1 MFSARAIK
9 SDALAH
15 PNCSN
20 LYRSTDMKKEKKDLL
35 TSNTGKSQVS
45 RRNFVKGA
53 ATLAAAAA
61 TVPLKPFLGGP
72 GSSADAS
79 TIPYQSNT
87 RTNDSFQYRRRVAQ
101 DNKIDVGV
109 LPDNGDRARYK
120 DFSALHSKAL
130 QHNGLGVPNQSSM
143 QSLLDALEDE
153 SFQAL
158 QNVIVGTPGGGPNS
172 RLNGPATSFAFDLE
186 GLDSHAYTIPPPAP
200 AVRTA
205 QTATEQVEH
214 YWASLLRD
222 VPFTEYGSSALVAEA
237 VADLNSRSFI
247 QAGGANQFP
256 LPVTPQN
263 LFRARVF
270 AGDGNVKGPYVSQF
284 MLQPTFFGAQEL
296 TQRYRTFLPNQA
308 FMTDAISYQAVQN
321 GGASGNPIDDGTFRF
336 IRNGRDLTAYTR
348 VDVLYQAYFA
358 AFLVLA
364 GLGARTTAGNPYG
377 RPGGPIPLSNTQ
389 KAFGTLG
396 GPDAAGTLAEMAT
409 RALKASWNRKWIV
422 DLRLRPEEYGALVEA
437 KRIGSSPVPKASL
450 ELHSDVLTSAVLP
463 KILANYGTHL
473 LPQAY
478 PEGSP
483 THPCYTGGHATV
495 AGACC
500 TALKFFFD
508 GSQKIRPLLL
518 AAGSDVKQ
526 PTPDGLALVNYL
538 GADKDQIDIN
548 GELSKV
554 AFNVCFGHGVHAGI
568 HFRSSNYW
576 GVLLGEAVA
585 LSVLKDRAKSYNEP
599 FTVSITKFDGTTA
612 TITNQNEDLEFFS
625 ESPCAPIS

>member
-1 MFSARAIK
+1 
-9 SDALAH
+9 
-15 PNCSN
+15 
-20 LYRSTDMKKEKKDLL
+20 MKKEKKDPI
-35 TSNTGKSQVS
+35 TPNTGKSQVS

-61 TVPLKPFLGGP
+61 TVPLKPLLGGP

-109 LPDNGDRARYK
+109 LPDNGDRARYN

-130 QHNGLGVPNQSSM
+130 QHNGLGVPNQASM
-143 QSLLDALEDE
+143 QSLLNALEDE

-296 TQRYRTFLPNQA
+296 TQRYKTFLPNQA

-321 GGASGNPIDDGTFRF
+321 GGASGNPIEDGTFRF

-348 VDVLYQAYFA
+348 VDVLYQGYFA

-364 GLGARTTAGNPYG
+364 GIGARTTAGNPYG

-437 KRIGSSPVPKASL
+437 KRIASSPVPQAST
-450 ELHSDVLTSAVLP
+450 ELHSDVLSSAVLP
-463 KILANYGTHL
+463 KILAKYGTHL

-599 FTVSITKFDGTTA
+599 FTVNITKFDGTTA

>member
-1 MFSARAIK
+1 
-9 SDALAH
+9 
-15 PNCSN
+15 
-20 LYRSTDMKKEKKDLL
+20 MKKEKKDPV
-35 TSNTGKSQVS
+35 TPNTGKSPVS

-61 TVPLKPFLGGP
+61 TVPLKPLLGGP
-72 GSSADAS
+72 GSNVDAS
-79 TIPYQSNT
+79 TIPYESNK
-87 RTNDSFQYRRRVAQ
+87 RVNDSFLYRRRVAQ
-101 DNKIDVGV
+101 DNKIDVGL

-130 QHNGLGVPNQSSM
+130 QHTGLGVPNSSSM
-143 QSLLDALEDE
+143 QSLLNALEDE
-153 SFQAL
+153 SFEAL

-186 GLDSHAYTIPPPAP
+186 GRDSHAYILPPPAP
-200 AVRTA
+200 TVRSA

-222 VPFTEYGSSALVAEA
+222 VPFTEYGSNPLVAEA
-237 VADLNSRSFI
+237 VADLNSRSFL
-247 QAGGANQFP
+247 QTGGAGQWP
-256 LPVTPQN
+256 LPVTAQN
-263 LFRARVF
+263 LFRSRV
-270 AGDGNVKGPYVSQF
+270 ATSNDGNLKGPYISQF
-284 MLQPTFFGAQEL
+284 LLQPTFFGAQEL
-296 TQRYRTFLPNQA
+296 TQRYQTFIPNQA
-308 FMTDAISYQAVQN
+308 FMTDPVSYQAVQN
-321 GGASGNPIDDGTFRF
+321 GGATGEPVKDGTFRF
-336 IRNGRDLTAYTR
+336 VRNGRDLTAYTR
-348 VDVLYQAYFA
+348 VDVLYQGYFV

-377 RPGGPIPLSNTQ
+377 RPGGPIPVSNTQ

-422 DLRLRPEEYGALVEA
+422 DLRMRPEEYGALVEA
-437 KRIGSSPVPKASL
+437 RRTGSTPVPKAST
-450 ELHSDVLTSAVLP
+450 ELHADVLTSAVLP
-463 KILANYGTHL
+463 KILTSFGTHL

-508 GSQKIRPLLL
+508 GTQKLRPLLL
-518 AAGSDVKQ
+518 AAGSDLKQ
-526 PTPDGLALVNYL
+526 PTPDGLALVNYT
-538 GADKDQIDIN
+538 GADRDQIDIN

-576 GVLLGEAVA
+576 GVLLGEEVA
-585 LSVLKDRAKSYNEP
+585 LSILRDRAKSYNEP
-599 FTVSITKFDGTTA
+599 FTINLTKFDGTTA
-612 TITNQNEDLEFFS
+612 TITNQNEDTLLFTD
-625 ESPCAPIS
+625 SPCATLS

>member
-1 MFSARAIK
+1 
-9 SDALAH
+9 
-15 PNCSN
+15 
-20 LYRSTDMKKEKKDLL
+20 MKKEKKDPI
-35 TSNTGKSQVS
+35 TSKTEKSQVS

-61 TVPLKPFLGGP
+61 TVPFKPLLGGP

-101 DNKIDVGV
+101 ENKIDVGV

-120 DFSALHSKAL
+120 DFSALHTKAL

-143 QSLLDALEDE
+143 QSLLNALEDE
-153 SFQAL
+153 SFTSL

-222 VPFTEYGSSALVAEA
+222 VPFTEYGSNALVAQA

-247 QAGGANQFP
+247 QGGGANQWP
-256 LPVTPQN
+256 LPVTAQN

-270 AGDGNVKGPYVSQF
+270 ANDGNVKGPYISQF

-296 TQRYRTFLPNQA
+296 TQRYQTFLPNQA
-308 FMTDAISYQAVQN
+308 FLTDAVSYQNVQN
-321 GGASGNPIDDGTFRF
+321 GGASGEPVKDGTFRF

-377 RPGGPIPLSNTQ
+377 RPGGPIPVSNTQ

-437 KRIGSSPVPKASL
+437 RRTGSTPVPQASA
-450 ELHSDVLTSAVLP
+450 ELHNDVLTSAVLP
-463 KILANYGTHL
+463 KILAQFGTHL

-526 PTPDGLALVNYL
+526 PTPDGLALVNYT
-538 GADKDQIDIN
+538 GADRDQLDIN

-554 AFNVCFGHGVHAGI
+554 AFNVAFGHGVHAGI

-599 FTVSITKFDGTTA
+599 FTINITKFNGTTA
-612 TITNQNEDLEFFS
+612 TITNQNEDLLFFS
-625 ESPCAPIS
+625 DSPCAEIS

>member
-1 MFSARAIK
+1 M
-9 SDALAH
+9 D
-15 PNCSN
+15 
-20 LYRSTDMKKEKKDLL
+20 KEKKDPISKTEKL
-35 TSNTGKSQVS
+35 QVS

-61 TVPLKPFLGGP
+61 TVPLQPLLDGP

-87 RTNDSFQYRRRVAQ
+87 RANDSFQYRRRVAQ
-101 DNKIDVGV
+101 ENKIDVGV

-120 DFSALHSKAL
+120 DFSGLHSKAL
-130 QHNGLGVPNQSSM
+130 QHNGLGVPNQNSM
-143 QSLLDALEDE
+143 QSLLNALEDE
-153 SFQAL
+153 SFSAL

-186 GLDSHAYTIPPPAP
+186 GLDSHAYTIPPPSP
-200 AVRTA
+200 TVRSA

-222 VPFTEYGSSALVAEA
+222 VPFTEYGSNQVVTQA
-237 VADLNSRSFI
+237 VADLNSRSFL
-247 QAGGANQFP
+247 QGGGANQWP

-270 AGDGNVKGPYVSQF
+270 ANDGNVKGPYISQF
-284 MLQPTFFGAQEL
+284 LLQPTFFGAQEL
-296 TQRYRTFLPNQA
+296 SQRYQTFLPNQA
-308 FMTDAISYQAVQN
+308 FMTDAISYQSVQN
-321 GGASGNPIDDGTFRF
+321 GGASGEPIKDGTFRF

-348 VDVLYQAYFA
+348 VDVLYQAYFV
-358 AFLVLA
+358 AFLALA

-377 RPGGPIPLSNTQ
+377 RPGGPIPVSNTQ

-422 DLRLRPEEYGALVEA
+422 DLRMRPEEYGALLEA
-437 KRIGSSPVPKASL
+437 KRIGSSPVPKAST

-463 KILANYGTHL
+463 IILAQYGTHL

-518 AAGSDVKQ
+518 AAGSDIKQ
-526 PTPDGLALVNYL
+526 PTPDGLALVNYT
-538 GADKDQIDIN
+538 GTDKDQIDIN

-585 LSVLKDRAKSYNEP
+585 LSILRDRAHSYNEP
-599 FTVSITKFDGTTA
+599 FTINITKFDGTTA
-612 TITNQNEDLEFFS
+612 TITNENGVGELLFTD
-625 ESPCAPIS
+625 SPCAPVS

>member
-1 MFSARAIK
+1 
-9 SDALAH
+9 
-15 PNCSN
+15 
-20 LYRSTDMKKEKKDLL
+20 MKKEKKDPI
-35 TSNTGKSQVS
+35 TFRTEKSQVS

-53 ATLAAAAA
+53 ATLAATAA
-61 TVPLKPFLGGP
+61 TVPLIPLLGGP

-87 RTNDSFQYRRRVAQ
+87 RTNDSFLYRRRVAQ
-101 DNKIDVGV
+101 ENKIDVGL

-120 DFSALHSKAL
+120 DFSALHTKAL
-130 QHNGLGVPNQSSM
+130 QHNGLGVPNQASM

-153 SFQAL
+153 SFTAL

-222 VPFTEYGSSALVAEA
+222 VPFTEYGSNALVAQA

-247 QAGGANQFP
+247 QGGGANQWP
-256 LPVTPQN
+256 LPVTAQN

-270 AGDGNVKGPYVSQF
+270 ANDGNVKGPYISQF

-296 TQRYRTFLPNQA
+296 TQRYQTFLPNQA
-308 FMTDAISYQAVQN
+308 FLTDAVSYQNVQN
-321 GGASGNPIDDGTFRF
+321 GGASGEPIKDGTFRF

-396 GPDAAGTLAEMAT
+396 GPDAAGTIAEMAT

-437 KRIGSSPVPKASL
+437 RRIGSSPVPQASA

-463 KILANYGTHL
+463 KILTQFGSHL

-526 PTPDGLALVNYL
+526 PTPDGLALVNYA
-538 GADKDQIDIN
+538 GADKDQLDIN

-554 AFNVCFGHGVHAGI
+554 AFNVAFGHGVHAGI

-599 FTVSITKFDGTTA
+599 FTINITKFDGTTA
-612 TITNQNEDLEFFS
+612 TITNQNEDLLLFS
-625 ESPCAPIS
+625 ESPCAEIS